1 MSGSSESVEVKDA
14 IWHNCIDCLDDSTP
28 PCGSPSCRCKAESGC
43 RCEKD
48 SKYHRFDDEHQKV
61 SGAALDDEK
70 RIRIPVGGGDNPK
83 VFQVHEVLLR
93 SSSSFFE
100 KALGGDWKESKEKM
114 VPLPDEDVEIFSI
127 YQKWLLL
134 NKLLINSRN
143 ETPREAMGVHLAKDF
158 ETDPESSSVTSFEA
172 RSTNIFN
179 TLLECYILGDH
190 LMDSKFKNAIVDEIL
205 DLISR
210 YYTYPIEWA
219 SVLPKRLPESCG
231 LVRLFED
238 IWIRQAKGY
247 WLDDMSTDN
256 MDDIS
261 TYLVSLAKKA
271 LDFRSQKILGL
282 QHRCKYYDGICKK
295 SCRKR
300 SYSTQGSFSD
310 VLRWDT
316 MRPGPYDILQ
326 DSRPGQW

>member
-1 MSGSSESVEVKDA
+1 MSESSEAVETKDA
-14 IWHNCIDCLDDSTP
+14 IWHKCIDCLDDSTP
-28 PCGSPSCRCKAESGC
+28 PCGSPSCRFKAKSGC

-48 SKYHRFDDEHQKV
+48 SKYHRFDDEHQKF

-70 RIRIPVGGGDNPK
+70 RIRIPVGGGGNPK

-93 SSSSFFE
+93 SSSSFLE

-114 VPLPDEDVEIFSI
+114 VPLPDEDVEVFSI

-134 NKLLINSRN
+134 NK
-143 ETPREAMGVHLAKDF
+143 P
-158 ETDPESSSVTSFEA
+158 

-205 DLISR
+205 DFISR

-238 IWIRQAKGY
+238 IWIHQANGY

-261 TYLVSLAKKA
+261 TIVANVTMAYARKA
-271 LDFRSQKILGL
+271 VEKDRIQLK
-282 QHRCKYYDGICKK
+282 
-295 SCRKR
+295 
-300 SYSTQGSFSD
+300 
-310 VLRWDT
+310 
-316 MRPGPYDILQ
+316 
-326 DSRPGQW
+326 DSRPGHW